1 MVPYL
6 TDLKYKKIQLRGN
19 KLIRPISNIFTSLFT
34 EKKKNASNKKCIYQY
49 QKNLTIIRQTSQAQT
64 LITIIRSDLSNK
76 CDISKLQKKKKNYL
90 NSSNTSSSREQEHE
104 GDLNISRNRLN
115 IIISAS
121 IIVHSDLI
129 TRSFG

>member
-34 EKKKNASNKKCIYQY
+34 EKEKNASNKKCIYQY
-49 QKNLTIIRQTSQAQT
+49 QKNLTIIRQAQT
-64 LITIIRSDLSNK
+64 LITIIRSNLSNK

-90 NSSNTSSSREQEHE
+90 NSSNTSNSREQEHE

>member
-1 MVPYL
+1 MRQ
-6 TDLKYKKIQLRGN
+6 TRNAFTNIKKISQLFV
-19 KLIRPISNIFTSLFT
+19 KHPKH
-34 EKKKNASNKKCIYQY
+34 KKRERSW
-49 QKNLTIIRQTSQAQT
+49 AQT

-90 NSSNTSSSREQEHE
+90 NSSNTSNSREQEHE
-104 GDLNISRNRLN
+104 GDLNICRNRLN

>member
-19 KLIRPISNIFTSLFT
+19 KLIRPISNIFTLLFT
-34 EKKKNASNKKCIYQY
+34 EKEKNASNKKCIYQY

-64 LITIIRSDLSNK
+64 LITIIRSDK

-90 NSSNTSSSREQEHE
+90 NSSNTSNSREQEHE

>member
-34 EKKKNASNKKCIYQY
+34 EKEKNASNKKCIYQY

-76 CDISKLQKKKKNYL
+76 CDISKLQKKKNYL
-90 NSSNTSSSREQEHE
+90 NNSNTSNSREQEHE
-104 GDLNISRNRLN
+104 GDLNICRNRLN